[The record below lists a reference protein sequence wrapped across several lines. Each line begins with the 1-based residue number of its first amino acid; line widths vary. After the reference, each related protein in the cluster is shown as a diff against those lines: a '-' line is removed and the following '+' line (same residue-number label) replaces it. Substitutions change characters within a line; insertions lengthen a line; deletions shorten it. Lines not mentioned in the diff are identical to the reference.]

1 MGDIGGT
8 TSIFWDRKG
17 GTMKKALLIITVLIL
32 GISPAWGMKAT
43 TTNNCIACFT
53 EESINDIVSFVASG
67 DRTNFDA
74 YVKMQK
80 CIILKG
86 GVDVTVTKS
95 PGMFGGNTQF
105 VIRGIKLWSTSGG
118 LTDYRVE

>member
-1 MGDIGGT
+1 
-8 TSIFWDRKG
+8 
-17 GTMKKALLIITVLIL
+17 MKKALLIITVLIL